1 MIKGSFTLI
10 IFLALLSPFP
20 FVSPLY
26 ESAHAQAN
34 KSTIGP
40 LVPVQNQTSTKPLET
55 FIPYGKNFSKISD
68 VGRANTTATN
78 LAHDMLM
85 DVRHEYMELNHTSHQ
100 LNKTLVN
107 LSTAVLNEA
116 RTGQNFGIFRSLA
129 VQTSHDASTI
139 EMLQNSTAEYVQIR
153 EELKSKTNQFKISP
167 HVYAHFE
174 DTDKKIQVYINLI
187 SNNSNVHLEGDEF
200 ITHLDKTIL
209 AVVTESRIKDLAK
222 NDQIKSI
229 ILPYVVTHTA
239 GSYTSEGVS
248 KSQADTLHDMGIT
261 GKNVT
266 VAIIDDSFD
275 PNDSAISSRVSY
287 SALFAACS
295 DLLCGETGTPHGTR
309 VSHIVADMAPD
320 ANLELYTVTN
330 NIGIDEAISHII
342 SRGEADVLTIS
353 LDIPGLGGDGST
365 KYYRDGTSNVAQAVD
380 RARESGILV
389 TVAAGNSANRHWSGT
404 YIPSSTVTPELIDE
418 LDSYQSIL
426 EVNPSA
432 SGLKKACLSIA
443 SGSKGVIL
451 TWDAWDQNPVS
462 DDYDLFIFDH
472 NMLQLLGYSTEWQLV
487 NRQPLEEITTPAT
500 SGSKCIVVAS
510 KYSTQNHNLHIYTL
524 KSSFSPN
531 VDAGSIGTPADA
543 RGAIS
548 VGAVSYSTKKLES
561 FSSMGPT
568 DDGREKPEICGYD
581 GVRNIGGRFFGTSAS
596 APHVAGMAALL
607 LDANPLATP
616 DQIQR
621 SIETSAESGPNGCG
635 AGIMSLHDAA
645 ELLPDVTISG
655 KADNS
660 YVKTGDLITISVS
673 TKNTISNAIATILG
687 RSVPVNYAGDV
698 VEATITVLENDT
710 QGSVDFSLNIV
721 DIDGNLVT
729 ATPRFLTNSNI
740 QVDTVMPSIESSYA
754 SSLNSITVVFSENI
768 HAESVSV
775 DDFTMNNTNITNY
788 TVSSNIIN
796 LFTSILNISSL
807 PNVTLSGS
815 VEDLAGN
822 SLSAISI
829 PTLVG
834 FDSADTVPPKFVSL
848 SIDSNNSNAAFAK
861 TNDVITVNLTTD
873 DIVSSA
879 DATILGRTV
888 QTIISG
894 NSVTFDTFV
903 LSNDI
908 QGLVNFTLS
917 AKDQQNNRL
926 QITQA
931 NLTTNNILVDQT
943 PENSIGMFCNARF
956 INLPPCRLLRW
967 IVNHHLQKDFRFSIR
982 HNLPKVN
989 RRWI

>member
-1 MIKGSFTLI
+1 M
-10 IFLALLSPFP
+10 
-20 FVSPLY
+20 
-26 ESAHAQAN
+26 
-34 KSTIGP
+34 
-40 LVPVQNQTSTKPLET
+40 
-55 FIPYGKNFSKISD
+55 
-68 VGRANTTATN
+68 
-78 LAHDMLM
+78 
-85 DVRHEYMELNHTSHQ
+85 
-100 LNKTLVN
+100 
-107 LSTAVLNEA
+107 
-116 RTGQNFGIFRSLA
+116 
-129 VQTSHDASTI
+129 
-139 EMLQNSTAEYVQIR
+139 
-153 EELKSKTNQFKISP
+153 
-167 HVYAHFE
+167 
-174 DTDKKIQVYINLI
+174 
-187 SNNSNVHLEGDEF
+187 
-200 ITHLDKTIL
+200 
-209 AVVTESRIKDLAK
+209 
-222 NDQIKSI
+222 
-229 ILPYVVTHTA
+229 
-239 GSYTSEGVS
+239 
-248 KSQADTLHDMGIT
+248 
-261 GKNVT
+261 
-266 VAIIDDSFD
+266 
-275 PNDSAISSRVSY
+275 
-287 SALFAACS
+287 
-295 DLLCGETGTPHGTR
+295 
-309 VSHIVADMAPD
+309 
-320 ANLELYTVTN
+320 
-330 NIGIDEAISHII
+330 
-342 SRGEADVLTIS
+342 
-353 LDIPGLGGDGST
+353 GGDGST

-698 VEATITVLENDT
+698 VEATITVLEKI
-710 QGSVDFSLNIV
+710 F
-721 DIDGNLVT
+721 
-729 ATPRFLTNSNI
+729 
-740 QVDTVMPSIESSYA
+740 
-754 SSLNSITVVFSENI
+754 
-768 HAESVSV
+768 H
-775 DDFTMNNTNITNY
+775 
-788 TVSSNIIN
+788 
-796 LFTSILNISSL
+796 
-807 PNVTLSGS
+807 
-815 VEDLAGN
+815 
-822 SLSAISI
+822 
-829 PTLVG
+829 
-834 FDSADTVPPKFVSL
+834 
-848 SIDSNNSNAAFAK
+848 
-861 TNDVITVNLTTD
+861 
-873 DIVSSA
+873 
-879 DATILGRTV
+879 
-888 QTIISG
+888 
-894 NSVTFDTFV
+894 
-903 LSNDI
+903 
-908 QGLVNFTLS
+908 
-917 AKDQQNNRL
+917 
-926 QITQA
+926 
-931 NLTTNNILVDQT
+931 
-943 PENSIGMFCNARF
+943 
-956 INLPPCRLLRW
+956 
-967 IVNHHLQKDFRFSIR
+967 
-982 HNLPKVN
+982 
-989 RRWI
+989 